1 MAFFLR
7 YLAAILAVLAIAFLI
22 DRFVSRAAAFWWLA
36 AAFALQSV
44 LSAVHL
50 SRVRHWL
57 ALPRNRDLPGG
68 IGPWQDTFDQL
79 GRFVRQESDVRAD
92 LVSELERIHAAVD
105 RLPDGLVVLDRF
117 DHVLWSNDA
126 AQSLH
131 GIFGTRRPIH
141 HFIRQPE
148 FIAMLE
154 ADDPPPPIRLKLAG
168 QPGRTHELR
177 LLKAAGEQKLLITRD
192 VTEQAKLDAMRSDFV
207 ANVSHEIR
215 TPVTVISGFAETLLS
230 LDLGEAERR
239 QYLESILRQGTTM
252 QRLVE
257 DLLTLSTLEA
267 SIDRPADEPVD
278 IHEMLHALL
287 DEAKALS
294 SGRHRFDLSLDGP
307 RKVMG
312 IAGEMESAVRNLLT
326 NAVRYTPEGGS
337 ISVSWSV
344 RGDEGWLTVR
354 DTGIGIAPEHLPRL
368 AERFYRVD
376 RGRSRATGGT
386 GLGLAITK
394 RIMLRHQGSLHIASE
409 PGKGSAFSLRIP
421 AARLATA
428 PALAPGAEASPAS
441 DPDDRPIS
449 LRSTEQAEAGQTR
462 AHQTAR

>member
-1 MAFFLR
+1 
-7 YLAAILAVLAIAFLI
+7 
-22 DRFVSRAAAFWWLA
+22 
-36 AAFALQSV
+36 
-44 LSAVHL
+44 
-50 SRVRHWL
+50 
-57 ALPRNRDLPGG
+57 
-68 IGPWQDTFDQL
+68 
-79 GRFVRQESDVRAD
+79 
-92 LVSELERIHAAVD
+92 
-105 RLPDGLVVLDRF
+105 
-117 DHVLWSNDA
+117 
-126 AQSLH
+126 
-131 GIFGTRRPIH
+131 
-141 HFIRQPE
+141 
-148 FIAMLE
+148 
-154 ADDPPPPIRLKLAG
+154 
-168 QPGRTHELR
+168 
-177 LLKAAGEQKLLITRD
+177 
-192 VTEQAKLDAMRSDFV
+192 
-207 ANVSHEIR
+207 
-215 TPVTVISGFAETLLS
+215 
-230 LDLGEAERR
+230 
-239 QYLESILRQGTTM
+239 
-252 QRLVE
+252 
-257 DLLTLSTLEA
+257 
-267 SIDRPADEPVD
+267 
-278 IHEMLHALL
+278 
-287 DEAKALS
+287 
-294 SGRHRFDLSLDGP
+294 
-307 RKVMG
+307 MG